1 VWAQMRRMQCCCR
14 QITAHRPKNGQ
25 KRSRNA
31 RETLEKRSRNAL
43 GIGQRSVS
51 MHFTNID
58 DGVASSQ
65 QVGEGASPSLG
76 VPARRAKRQKV
87 TRESK

>member
-1 VWAQMRRMQCCCR
+1 MGSDAPNAVLLQKNHCSQTQKR
-14 QITAHRPKNGQ
+14 QKKRSK
-25 KRSRNA
+25 KRSR
-31 RETLEKRSRNAL
+31 TLEKRSRNAL

-87 TRESK
+87 TRGSK